1 VEVNG
6 PSTLLTRFAEE
17 LRRVAPSFFF
27 STRGLGGVTKGW
39 RLDVFRIGVV
49 FDRVAG
55 FLAFVVYF
63 VFLHVALIDVLG
75 GHAEG
80 LGQ

>member
-1 VEVNG
+1 MEVKG

-27 STRGLGGVTKGW
+27 SPHGFGGVTKGW
-39 RLDVFRIGVV
+39 KLDVFGVGVV

-55 FLAFVVYF
+55 FLAFVVHL

-75 GHAEG
+75 GHAES
-80 LGQ
+80 LS